1 MFWYSV
7 TGCRTTN
14 SSPDRNRASSTGRF
28 AAWFS
33 RRSDGCAT
41 PENTTFATP
50 VRCAAATTFRP
61 SRASSTANAGPTW
74 KTASTPR
81 IASARLRSSRRSPST
96 ASAAPFFR
104 AIAACA
110 SPRTNPRTTAP
121 RAASSGTTSPANFP
135 AAPTTRTVGPCPVIT
150 SPDPS
155 DTPTTIR
162 ARRPEPDPASAGR
175 SPSNAGWR
183 AGRTAGTIGEVRT
196 SSPREL
202 LSGVTTAPDALA
214 LFRRT
219 STGLRRHVPFDAA
232 LWRATDP
239 VTGLT
244 TAPVPVENLS
254 EGGCGAYW
262 ESELFEQ
269 NVVLFRDLVRAAVP
283 AAALRATTGDRP
295 RMSALYERFMR
306 PRNLADELRAV
317 FRVDGRAWGMLS
329 LFRERGRR
337 PFDDDDTL
345 LLGRLSG
352 PLAHRLRSYAR
363 PAPVPSTGDSG
374 GAGVLVFDTDVN
386 LISINARA
394 RRLLAEMPPSAGLPT
409 RFGIDVPAWVLST
422 ALSARTSAD
431 ARIRVRSR
439 TGGWLICH
447 GTALRGPDGRV
458 TSTAMVIE
466 P

>member
-1 MFWYSV
+1 M
-7 TGCRTTN
+7 
-14 SSPDRNRASSTGRF
+14 
-28 AAWFS
+28 
-33 RRSDGCAT
+33 
-41 PENTTFATP
+41 
-50 VRCAAATTFRP
+50 
-61 SRASSTANAGPTW
+61 
-74 KTASTPR
+74 
-81 IASARLRSSRRSPST
+81 
-96 ASAAPFFR
+96 
-104 AIAACA
+104 
-110 SPRTNPRTTAP
+110 
-121 RAASSGTTSPANFP
+121 
-135 AAPTTRTVGPCPVIT
+135 
-150 SPDPS
+150 
-155 DTPTTIR
+155 
-162 ARRPEPDPASAGR
+162 
-175 SPSNAGWR
+175 
-183 AGRTAGTIGEVRT
+183 RT

-202 LSGVTTAPDALA
+202 LSGVATAPDALA

-244 TAPVPVENLS
+244 AAPVLVENLS

-466 P
+466 PAKASEVAAVVIAAYELSPREAEITQLIAGGLATSDIAGRLHLSPHTVRDHVKAIFDKVGVTSRKELVAKLFVDHTQPAVAGNTVRVLG